1 MITLLNWL
9 AALVALL
16 TGLAMLKDTYV
27 RAIDLRGALGR
38 AWRAAR
44 RGGWYTVDHAEL
56 RGAVRFLL
64 RVALLIA
71 IVASSGVCLVTPAV
85 GADLYSALLRC
96 ALTAMMAMQAPC
108 PWLRWI
114 VVGDRRV
121 TAGRLPGVVDR
132 RVH

>member
-1 MITLLNWL
+1 VITLLNWL

-27 RAIDLRGALGR
+27 RGVDLRGALGR
-38 AWRAAR
+38 ALRDSHR
-44 RGGWYTVDHAEL
+44 DGWYAVDRAEV

-85 GADLYSALLRC
+85 GADPYSTLLRC
-96 ALTAMMAMQAPC
+96 ALSAMMTMQAPC

-114 VVGDRRV
+114 VVGDRGV
-121 TAGRLPGVVDR
+121 TAGRLPGEVER